1 MSSEL
6 DIDALTEEVFS
17 KAPQDPKSI
26 CISFDNI
33 TLKEVFEALLMFTIN
48 GMKMKYSRDNK
59 TVNIAELTEE
69 NIIEIKKYLASI
81 GFVLTITEYD
91 NKDWEDI
98 FPYFVQFNNMEYDE
112 YEKYLEKY
120 QFHIGKPEINK
131 HLIISFNFLV

>member
-6 DIDALTEEVFS
+6 DIDALTDEVFS

-26 CISFDNI
+26 CISFDGI

-48 GMKMKYSRDNK
+48 GMKMKYSNDHK
-59 TVNIAELTEE
+59 TVNVAELTEE

-81 GFVLTITEYD
+81 GFVLTITDCD
-91 NKDWEDI
+91 NKEWEDI

-112 YEKYLEKY
+112 YETYLEKY
-120 QFHIGKPEINK
+120 QYHIGKPEINK
-131 HLIISFNFLV
+131 HLIISFRIL